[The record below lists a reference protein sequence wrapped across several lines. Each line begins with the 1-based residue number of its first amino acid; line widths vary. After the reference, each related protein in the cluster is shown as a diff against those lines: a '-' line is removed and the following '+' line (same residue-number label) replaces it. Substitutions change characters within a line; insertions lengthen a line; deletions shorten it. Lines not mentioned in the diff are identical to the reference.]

1 MALRSDWSL
10 KQADKVFL
18 DRQSRFPLL
27 PALRLPEAVTACRCV
42 CVWLG
47 VVAVVWGLSTF
58 VCVCTYVFVLAHLC
72 VCGFKCLV
80 LEVCLRV
87 NLQPRE
93 LVQGLVFQTDCED
106 YF

>member
-18 DRQSRFPLL
+18 DRQSLSPLL
-27 PALRLPEAVTACRCV
+27 SALRLPEAVTACRCV
-42 CVWLG
+42 WLG
-47 VVAVVWGLSTF
+47 VVAVVWGLSAF
-58 VCVCTYVFVLAHLC
+58 VCVCVFVHLC

-80 LEVCLRV
+80 LDVCLRV

-93 LVQGLVFQTDCED
+93 FV
-106 YF
+106 